1 MRKIRLLSLV
11 LAVALLAG
19 TFGSVF
25 AQGGDIPGVG
35 LITGPDEAEAKALNG
50 GGASFPRPLYDL
62 WFATPESL
70 YTKLTGVA
78 VSYQPQGSGF
88 GISNIQNETLD
99 FGASDGFMT
108 DQQLTDAQGGKVLHV
123 PMALGGVVLIYNI
136 PELTEPLKLTPE
148 NIAQIYFGDFA
159 PAADQAWYTDFKPL
173 IMWNDERLVANNPG
187 LANVD
192 KLITPVRR
200 ADSSGTTNIFTSYL
214 ASASPEWAAQ
224 VGPGANS
231 IRWPQGLAGRQNP
244 GVSAAV
250 AQNEYSIGYVEVS
263 YALAEKLPAAQVQN
277 KAGQFVEATQASVS
291 AAAAGVELPD
301 DLRIKIVNGEGNA
314 TYPISGF
321 TWLLIYENQKDAA
334 KGRAIARLAW
344 WAVTDGQVFITN
356 SGAITDTADP
366 NFVAGGYAPLPLPAI
381 AKAQTL
387 IASIKCGDAACLPEE
402 IASTVK

>member
-11 LAVALLAG
+11 LAMALLAG
-19 TFGSVF
+19 TFSSVF
-25 AQGGDIPGVG
+25 AQGDMPGVG
-35 LITGPDEAEAKALNG
+35 LVKGPDEAEAKALNA

-70 YTKLTGVA
+70 YTKLTGVS

-108 DQQLTDAQGGKVLHV
+108 DKQLADAKGGAVLHI
-123 PMALGGVVLIYNI
+123 PMVLGGVVLSYNI

-159 PAADQAWYTDFKPL
+159 PAADKAWYTDFKPL
-173 IMWNDERLVANNPG
+173 IKWNDERLVANNPG

-200 ADSSGTTNIFTSYL
+200 ADSSGTTNIFSSYL
-214 ASASPEWAAQ
+214 EAASKEWAEQ
-224 VGPGANS
+224 VGPGANAL
-231 IRWPQGLAGRQNP
+231 RWPQGLAGRQNP
-244 GVSAAV
+244 GVAA
-250 AQNEYSIGYVEVS
+250 AITQNEYSIGYIEVS
-263 YALAEKLPAAQVQN
+263 YAIAQNLPAAQVQN
-277 KAGQFVEATQASVS
+277 KAGKFVEATQATVS
-291 AAAAGVELPD
+291 AAAAGVTLPD
-301 DLRIKIVNGEGNA
+301 DLRIKIVNGEGDD

-344 WAVTDGQVFITN
+344 WAVTDGQVFVTE
-356 SGAITDTADP
+356 SSKITDTADP
-366 NFVAGGYAPLPLPAI
+366 SFVAAGYAPLPLPAI

-387 IASIKCGDAACLPEE
+387 IASIKCGDAACLPAE
-402 IASTVK
+402 IADTVK